1 MGRRRQRGVRTPFQG
16 KTQFHKIRF
25 AEFEDDEAR
34 PRRLTIP
41 RRNEPLH
48 QSPPPHSSHPRHKC
62 GAAPELFNRRGVR
75 RKGIA
80 RAEVFGRRHGRY
92 TPPGISRTR
101 DVETER
107 QAVTKNLVTIGDY
120 TVGDGQP
127 LLFILGPCVME
138 SEMLVL
144 GIADR
149 LAELRDRLKLQI
161 VFKSSFDKA
170 NRTSVDSYRGPG
182 IDEGLR
188 MLELVRQKTGLPT
201 TTDIHEAAHAVPC
214 AEICSILQ
222 IPAFLARQTDLIV
235 AAADAAVA
243 RKICVNVKKPQFV
256 APEDTIHA
264 VKKCRARGLDS
275 ILLSERG
282 STFGYGRLVNDF
294 RCVPIMK
301 SFGVPVVYDATHSV
315 QLPGGSTTGG
325 QREMV
330 SPLSRAAVAV
340 GCDAVFM
347 ETHPDPDNALSDGPN
362 MVVLDK
368 LEELLRQLTLLR
380 EAVLSFGD

>member
-1 MGRRRQRGVRTPFQG
+1 MARRRQRGVRRPLQE

-34 PRRLTIP
+34 LRQLTIP
-41 RRNEPLH
+41 HRNEPLH
-48 QSPPPHSSHPRHKC
+48 QSLPSHSSHPRHKC
-62 GAAPELFNRRGVR
+62 GAAPVLFNRRGVR

-120 TVGDGQP
+120 SVGDGQP

-138 SEMLVL
+138 SEVLVM

-149 LAELRDRLKLQI
+149 LAALRDRLKIQI

-368 LEELLRQLTLLR
+368 LEQLLRQLTLLR